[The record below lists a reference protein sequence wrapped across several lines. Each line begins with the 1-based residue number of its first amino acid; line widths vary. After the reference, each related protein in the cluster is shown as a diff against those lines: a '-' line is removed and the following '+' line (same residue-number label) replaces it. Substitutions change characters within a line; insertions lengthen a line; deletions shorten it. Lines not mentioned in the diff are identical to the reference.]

1 MLAVHLHQGWDHD
14 NPEDISK
21 LGTRQKTEVKDS
33 APFITNQQLPVAPE
47 ASSQPTLQAV
57 APQLDRIRE
66 VIPLHTADQ
75 GQAVYIRHFPNNP
88 PTRGRGRRRRGG
100 TRGGH
105 AGNNKAKNNRFW
117 KCDYCLC
124 GCYPKWQPCGCA
136 CSHHKKEDCPHPDLT
151 KVKPTETRSYRR
163 QLTNKRCQDS
173 GSQAHQTDKI
183 LKCDHDICEYP
194 PEWKPR
200 DRECSVHRKGNC
212 SHPDPAKLGAHEKR
226 KTEPQQNRTRDV
238 SPSRDL
244 INASVPPKYDTRKQ
258 IELVLHRR
266 AEATSQETSNHQTSS
281 LLSDVMEDEERRTR
295 IEEENINITIND
307 LNHCGPNTRVTGK
320 SQNTTHTESIRDQQ
334 CPANSTTS
342 TATGS
347 HKQWDI
353 DYMSMLGN
361 SLCSTTH
368 AKEKLPVRTSSNKA
382 RQITTQDNPSH
393 MRRY

>member
-1 MLAVHLHQGWDHD
+1 MSNWIHTFLFFSFLFSNHSMTESVFFDCLSFVFSQSKNYRNYRVKTNAYIENLNYWENLQQNFQKLQVENEHTPLNYLQPQSNQSTTASHHQLR
-14 NPEDISK
+14 S
-21 LGTRQKTEVKDS
+21 TF
-33 APFITNQQLPVAPE
+33 A
-47 ASSQPTLQAV
+47 
-57 APQLDRIRE
+57 
-66 VIPLHTADQ
+66 
-75 GQAVYIRHFPNNP
+75 
-88 PTRGRGRRRRGG
+88 
-100 TRGGH
+100 GGH
-105 AGNNKAKNNRFW
+105 AGNINKAKNNRFW

-368 AKEKLPVRTSSNKA
+368 AKEKLPVKTSSNKA

>member
-1 MLAVHLHQGWDHD
+1 MFFLKAKTTETKGSKRNAYIKNLNYWENLQQNFQKLQVENEHTPLNYLQPQSNQSTTASHHQLR
-14 NPEDISK
+14 S
-21 LGTRQKTEVKDS
+21 TF
-33 APFITNQQLPVAPE
+33 A
-47 ASSQPTLQAV
+47 
-57 APQLDRIRE
+57 
-66 VIPLHTADQ
+66 
-75 GQAVYIRHFPNNP
+75 
-88 PTRGRGRRRRGG
+88 
-100 TRGGH
+100 GGH
-105 AGNNKAKNNRFW
+105 AGNINKAKNNGFW

-183 LKCDHDICEYP
+183 WKCDHDICEYP